1 VSTQYGAYLSAGP
14 RPVGTLAAE
23 LQVALRGSVCVCV
36 CLGGRKRGRRLGGR
50 ERQDS

>member
-36 CLGGRKRGRRLGGR
+36 CVWEGGRGEGG
-50 ERQDS
+50 